1 MALMTSYN
9 ETTRSAAERSNSVD
23 KSAVDGGYS
32 TKSELAE
39 SELVAAVIC
48 AADEDEV
55 SNFECGAF
63 MLVALL

>member
-9 ETTRSAAERSNSVD
+9 EATRSAAERSNSVD

-32 TKSELAE
+32 TKSEL
-39 SELVAAVIC
+39 VAAVIC
-48 AADEDEV
+48 VADEFEV

-63 MLVALL
+63 MLVDLL